1 MLDLDSSLYRGQAP
15 RIGGILGKITKGQGW
30 ATMGETWVSWG
41 QDEIMERMWSNG
53 LCHSFIQQTFT
64 EPWWCAR
71 FGLNSGDKD
80 ESGMVPPSKKLI
92 SCPHPHQVALENM
105 FQQSALG
112 CVQDRLT
119 AVGRD

>member
-1 MLDLDSSLYRGQAP
+1 MLDLDSTLYRGQAP

-30 ATMGETWVSWG
+30 ATMGETRVSWG

-64 EPWWCAR
+64 EPWCCAR

-80 ESGMVPPSKKLI
+80 ESGMVPPSKNLYPTPTPTGG
-92 SCPHPHQVALENM
+92 S
-105 FQQSALG
+105 
-112 CVQDRLT
+112 
-119 AVGRD
+119 